1 MCSVNDKKR
10 DAIQLKI
17 NEYESK
23 KMDLEEMKVKVEK
36 ALYENIDA
44 LTYANCVTKNL
55 FEVDLGGKKTIDSLK
70 ECEDVITSRKNFF
83 EVQLDNIKV
92 SLEKIKNAIIL
103 ARFDYDS
110 IPDNCGVCSECCP
123 PKQTED
129 I

>member
-1 MCSVNDKKR
+1 
-10 DAIQLKI
+10 
-17 NEYESK
+17 
-23 KMDLEEMKVKVEK
+23 
-36 ALYENIDA
+36 
-44 LTYANCVTKNL
+44 
-55 FEVDLGGKKTIDSLK
+55 LGGKKTIDSLK
-70 ECEDVITSRKNFF
+70 ECEAVISSRKNFF
-83 EVQLDNIKV
+83 EVQLDNIKT